1 MRNFIVKNVQ
11 IFQTWIVYIVFRKQ
25 VSKYA
30 LDMMDTYY
38 QDGTREKKMLA
49 RIRKIN
55 QNK

>member
-1 MRNFIVKNVQ
+1 MKRFIVQNIQ
-11 IFQTWIVYIVFRKQ
+11 IFQTWIVYIVFRKR